1 MVSNVVDLAHEIE
14 SGLRSS
20 QWMRD
25 FDDLWPAVKASYE
38 ADESAYFDKILPQLD
53 AWAAQLDEAPVWFI
67 DDFEQIEQ
75 VKKIAPF
82 ALVGMCISRSTLYD
96 RVIQENISGLQCV
109 ELTAG
114 YQVDENHVISVIALP
129 SLKLKRLRV
138 RATITPGI
146 CQAIVDSPSAASIE
160 HLALHHDPNV
170 KKGAGGVDLIGKA
183 TSLTAL
189 KRLDLERSRMGLRAG
204 KAILGLKT
212 LKLTHLNLNEC
223 KLNGKCLDS
232 LVKSPLL
239 TSLFHLDLSKNKL
252 GPDALV
258 SLAYSEAFSGL
269 KSLSVSR
276 CELGMESLKALLDSP
291 HQKLLSLDISN
302 NAIQGAT
309 EVLIQATSLAQLERL
324 DYNSVDYD
332 RSMVDLLSTAE
343 HLSSLRYLHLT
354 SNAAKVIDKSSYLT
368 QCEAVKN
375 WGFNSLP
382 PLKQS
387 LVVVESVDED
397 VQEPEQVSEEHE
409 PEGWGDAFGTL
420 RALLQEF
427 DASHTHELVEWLN
440 VNLIKFEEIY
450 TQQARP
456 YLKAWA
462 DKQPEDFMIEV
473 KSSAEFSTQAIKE
486 LAKLTRLSLQANDIK
501 TKDLKSKTME
511 GVYELV
517 LSSASN
523 DRAALG
529 RAKAI
534 GASKYVKNLRT
545 LKTWVHRFKAEG
557 VEAIVSNKNLTSLT
571 HLELVHTRMG
581 LAGIKAIAES
591 PIMANVRYLNLEGS
605 KDGNGGN
612 VGIEGN
618 RALAS
623 SPYLSNLEVLKG
635 LGGHDDGSAV
645 VLADSTYFNALHTL
659 EFGGRV
665 DAEGVN
671 ALLAPDA
678 LPALH
683 TLMIKNPNVDAI
695 EAVVRSSGL
704 SKLKHLT
711 LWRCLKSEG
720 SVVELANSP
729 HVENLESLELPYA
742 GIGNKEMTAI
752 MNSPY
757 LKSLK
762 RLSLHW
768 GCYNFDHEPIFMRAD
783 VLKLLDEAK
792 GLENLESL
800 DLTMCNLG
808 PDEVQAIA
816 DSPFFSRIKV
826 LTLRDNMLNRT
837 SYEILSKSPHMANL
851 ERLEVMN
858 ATNMYSS
865 RTPQWL
871 VELLTDSYM
880 ATCEVV

>member
-14 SGLRSS
+14 SGFRSS

-38 ADESAYFDKILPQLD
+38 ADESAYFDKILPQLE

-109 ELTAG
+109 ELTAS

-204 KAILGLKT
+204 KAILGSKT

-223 KLNGKCLDS
+223 KLNGKCLDT

-252 GPDALV
+252 GLDALV

-354 SNAAKVIDKSSYLT
+354 LDAAKVIEKSSYLT

-427 DASHTHELVEWLN
+427 DASHTHALVEWLN

-486 LAKLTRLSLQANDIK
+486 LARLTRLSLQANDIK

-523 DRAALG
+523 DRTALG

-591 PIMANVRYLNLEGS
+591 PIMANVRYLNLKGS
-605 KDGNGGN
+605 RDGDGGN
-612 VGIEGN
+612 VGVEGN
-618 RALAS
+618 RALAN

-635 LGGHDDGSAV
+635 LGGHNDDSAV
-645 VLADSTYFNALHTL
+645 VLANATGLGALHTL

-665 DAEGVN
+665 SSEVDDLLTSE
-671 ALLAPDA
+671 ALS
-678 LPALH
+678 ALH
-683 TLMIKNPNVDAI
+683 SLEITNPNVEGI
-695 EAVVRSSGL
+695 QAVVKSSGL
-704 SKLKHLT
+704 SRLKHLT
-711 LWRCLKSEG
+711 LEGCRMSEG
-720 SVVELANSP
+720 SVVELVNSP
-729 HVENLESLELPYA
+729 HVANLESLKLPYA
-742 GIGNKEMTAI
+742 GIGKEEMTAI

-757 LKSLK
+757 LKNLK
-762 RLSLHW
+762 RLSLPW
-768 GCYNFDHEPIFMRAD
+768 GCYDAENETTLLRAD
-783 VLKLLDEAK
+783 VLTLLEDAE
-792 GLENLESL
+792 GLNSLEYL
-800 DLTMCNLG
+800 DLSSCCLG
-808 PDEVQAIA
+808 EEEIRVIA
-816 DSPFFSRIKV
+816 ESSFFARIKV
-826 LTLRDNMLNRT
+826 LVLMENSLNRAF
-837 SYEILSKSPHMANL
+837 YEILSKSPHMASL
-851 ERLEVMN
+851 ERLN
-858 ATNMYSS
+858 TYGS
-865 RTPQWL
+865 RGTPQWL
-871 VELLTDSYM
+871 MELLKDSYM
-880 ATCEVV
+880 ARCEVV